1 VLDLSRLYPGAFCTS
16 LLADLGADVLKVEA
30 PGVGDGMRFVNV
42 GDFAAA
48 HVALNRG
55 KRSLTLNLRHEGAGA
70 VLRRLVRDADVVIES
85 QRPGWMEAQ
94 GIGFEQLR
102 AENTRL
108 VWCTISGFG
117 SDGPLANAPG
127 HDITYLGYAGLL
139 SQLSGGTA
147 PPVPDVVLAV
157 PMAALMATT
166 GILAAV
172 VAREHTGV
180 GSRVDASMADA
191 AMWPLS
197 EEMARQASAPG
208 PGWGSFSARAVYRC
222 ADDRSVTVAASE
234 PRSWAALCEALDLP
248 DLADH
253 VLGVDEDET
262 TRRLA
267 EAFAGKPAADWLHDP
282 GFAGGVG
289 PVNDAADLL
298 VDEHVAARSSVIE
311 LDGPDRS
318 KVLANP
324 VRFDGA
330 DGLGS
335 SWGRSPPPACGQ
347 HTDDA
352 LAAAGF
358 TSDEIVSLR
367 DQGVI

>member
-1 VLDLSRLYPGAFCTS
+1 MLDLSRLYPGAFCTS

-30 PGVGDGMRFVNV
+30 PGVGDGMRLVNV

-180 GSRVDASMADA
+180 GSRVDASLADA

-222 ADDRSVTVAASE
+222 ADGRSVTVAASE

-324 VRFDGA
+324 VRFDGG